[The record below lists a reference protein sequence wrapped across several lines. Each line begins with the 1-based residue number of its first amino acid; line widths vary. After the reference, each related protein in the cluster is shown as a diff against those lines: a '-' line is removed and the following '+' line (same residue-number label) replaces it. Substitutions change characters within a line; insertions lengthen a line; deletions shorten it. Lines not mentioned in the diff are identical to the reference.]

1 MRHLVFRVSRS
12 ITITGSE
19 QQFSRVVHA
28 PLELML
34 DIKEHR
40 LLAILFQEPVRWTK
54 KQEQM
59 DFNRYVS
66 LNKCRRSVCR
76 VAYLG

>member
-12 ITITGSE
+12 ITITGSD

-28 PLELML
+28 PLDLML

-59 DFNRYVS
+59 DFNFYACG
-66 LNKCRRSVCR
+66 NKCRRSVCR